1 MATTAKI
8 AEVMFDDALDVYE
21 TQEMLLPLVKFE
33 QPKGDTMQNTGN
45 FIWRPIQQSAPII
58 SGWDLTGLETTII
71 QEEYPAILGTPSNDF
86 VQQRVDE
93 LRDISYWEERG
104 RESGRRQAS
113 ELNLAIANAIAVQ
126 GTLFLRTNTSSG
138 YTALGTAQ
146 AIMNERQRKNTNR
159 AFILNDRDNLL
170 YAQDLAGRQTLQ
182 GRPDKVWANG
192 QIGNNIA
199 EFDVYTG
206 SFLPNLVGGADPA
219 TTVIGNQSFI
229 PQAGSVNA
237 TTGVVTNYD
246 YRSATIVVA
255 ASAGY
260 NIGDKVTIA
269 NAGVT
274 VKALGLADKS
284 NTGQAMTFTVL
295 AKPDGTH
302 MTISPKPIALDDAA
316 LTTTEV
322 AYANIDTQ
330 ILNAATVNRLNIEA
344 TNKTN
349 LFFDKTAV
357 EVLGGAIPAE
367 LFQKFDGMKVLS
379 QKMKNGLTMYM
390 VYDGNIATMNFRFRL
405 FTWYGITVCSPADC
419 GVMVTY

>member
-21 TQEMLLPLVKFE
+21 AQEMLLPLVKFE
-33 QPKGDTMQNTGN
+33 QPRGDMMQNSGN

-58 SGWDLTGLETTII
+58 SGWDLTGLETDII

-113 ELNLAIANAIAVQ
+113 ELNLAIANAIAIQ
-126 GTLFLRTNTSSG
+126 GSLFLRTNTSSG

-146 AIMNERQRKNTNR
+146 AIMNERQRKNTGR
-159 AFILNDRDNLL
+159 SFILNDRDNLT

-182 GRPDKVWANG
+182 GRPNKVWATG
-192 QIGNNIA
+192 QIGSNIA
-199 EFDVYTG
+199 EFDVFTG

-219 TTVIGNQSFI
+219 TTVTGNQSFV

-237 TTGVVTNYD
+237 TTGVVTNVD

-260 NIGDKVTIA
+260 NVGDKVTIA
-269 NAGVT
+269 NAGVP
-274 VKALGLADKS
+274 VRALGLADKS
-284 NTGQAMTFTVL
+284 DTGQPMTFTVL
-295 AKPDGTH
+295 AKPDATH
-302 MTISPKPIALDDAA
+302 MTISPKPIALDDVA
-316 LTTTEV
+316 LTSTEV

-330 ILNAATVNRLNIEA
+330 ILNAATVNRLNIDA

-349 LFFDKTAV
+349 LFFDKSAV

-419 GVMVTY
+419 GVMVTF

>member
-33 QPKGDTMQNTGN
+33 QPKGDMMQNTGN

-113 ELNLAIANAIAVQ
+113 ELNLAIANAIAIQ

-192 QIGNNIA
+192 QIGSNIA

-219 TTVIGNQSFI
+219 TTVTGNQSFV

-269 NAGVT
+269 NGGVT

-322 AYANIDTQ
+322 AYANINTQ
-330 ILNAATVNRLNIEA
+330 ILNAATVNRLNIDA

-349 LFFDKTAV
+349 LFFDKSAV